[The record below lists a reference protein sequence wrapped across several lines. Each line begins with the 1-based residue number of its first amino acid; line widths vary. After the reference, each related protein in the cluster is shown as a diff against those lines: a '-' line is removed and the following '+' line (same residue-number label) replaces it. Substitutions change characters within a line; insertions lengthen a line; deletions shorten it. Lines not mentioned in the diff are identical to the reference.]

1 MRNMKKSPLLLA
13 ISPWP
18 LATCATPQCVQK
30 VAKGQQLRANSL
42 TIPDCRLWT
51 NRLRATKR
59 WTILLGLIGLLI
71 TAGCDDYLDE
81 NPDNRVELNT
91 LDKAAQLLTNAYP
104 EAGYNFVEWMGDQ
117 VSYTVGTR
125 KQRNQLRIYNWEV
138 VNANP
143 TDQDTPEF
151 YWNAAYTA
159 IAHANE
165 VLAVIDQLPNEDLK
179 GDESER
185 GEVRRQAIK
194 GEALLARAYAHFMLV
209 NLFAKHYDPNTA
221 TSDLGIPYVTTPETE
236 FIKEYSRASVARVYD
251 LVEQDMLEGLSLVNG
266 SFYNDSGKYHFTRES
281 ALAFASRFYLFK
293 YDYNECIKY
302 SNELLGSTPEVYV
315 KDIPAL
321 LQQRINTEDYI
332 RLYTAPTDPSNLL
345 LIRQESV
352 FYSVLGFYP
361 NNTLWNDLF
370 RANPFGATDLR
381 ENPAYVMGEDGLLAT
396 KFERLFQRTSLTSNT
411 GFPYTIFM
419 AFRGEEVLLN
429 RAESYTALGLLNEAL
444 ADLQTLTDKR
454 FDETVTLDE
463 AAIRSFYRAPDADFR
478 NLIFDYIISYER
490 PKEFVHEGLRWFDIK
505 RYGLEVTH
513 AFPDGSTIM
522 LAGDDNRKVLQI
534 PQAAQDIGGLR
545 PNPR

>member
-352 FYSVLGFYP
+352 FYSVVGFYP
-361 NNTLWNDLF
+361 NNTLYNELF
-370 RANPFGATDLR
+370 NTNPFGATDLR

-429 RAESYTALGLLNEAL
+429 RAECYAQLGLTNEAI
-444 ADLQTLTDKR
+444 ADLQILANKR
-454 FDETVTLDE
+454 FDQPVTLDAE
-463 AAIRSFYRAPDADFR
+463 TLRSYIGTEDLRVAI
-478 NLIFDYIISYER
+478 LIYILELER